1 MITDKLVEEAL
12 GCPVAMIELVR
23 QYNET
28 LDDTERVAFIG
39 SLTFDM
45 VEALAIT
52 LMSMT
57 EGPAIILMLLTGYDV
72 DAGKRFMSDLFRKK
86 QKGPYREDVLPD
98 TLEELEA
105 QMRATG
111 EIS

>member
-57 EGPAIILMLLTGYDV
+57 EGVYIIFMMQAGYDS
-72 DAGKRFMSDLFRKK
+72 DAGKRFMSALYRKK
-86 QKGPYREDVLPD
+86 QQGPYREESMPD
-98 TLEELEA
+98 TLEEVEA
-105 QMRATG
+105 LLKASG
-111 EIS
+111 KI